1 MLRQILMN
9 LWFSVKRV
17 RTNVGLF
24 RFLKRTPIKFPTNN
38 IHGDTLVENVKAL
51 ALDFFKTNHYAFLG
65 N

>member
-9 LWFSVKRV
+9 LSFCVQRF

-24 RFLKRTPIKFPTNN
+24 RFLKRAPIKFLTND

-51 ALDFFKTNHYAFLG
+51 ALDFFKTNYYAFLG